1 MEEAVEHNVGFL
13 GDSVNW
19 AGSVGLLDDGVDWAG
34 RNFGDKGRKVEI
46 FAEEFRYGC
55 MVEGFGDGFKWVSRC
70 QRKKGGQD
78 WRDEVDEGDHLVAMT
93 IACCMSPK
101 RKSETGTTK
110 TSDYHDLVYLTKR
123 WNSNGMVDVKRM
135 KNQTSFCFE
144 PA

>member
-1 MEEAVEHNVGFL
+1 MEEAVEDNVGFL

-19 AGSVGLLDDGVDWAG
+19 AG
-34 RNFGDKGRKVEI
+34 RNFGYKGRKVEV

-78 WRDEVDEGDHLVAMT
+78 WRDEVDEGDHLIAMT

-110 TSDYHDLVYLTKR
+110 ASDYSDYYDLVYLTKR
-123 WNSNGMVDVKRM
+123 WNSNGVLDLKRM